1 MSTGAEVVRHEWAD
15 GYRRLEHAREDPAR
29 YRALRAQVDAI
40 TDQLRRRVGAR
51 FELEE
56 LVVEYRRWDT
66 SAHDLLPELPEEAQW
81 AAGVTIAV
89 DAAFH
94 LYARGAQDYRP

>member
-1 MSTGAEVVRHEWAD
+1 MSTAELARHEWAE
-15 GYRRLEHAREDPAR
+15 GYRRLESAREEPGR
-29 YRALRAQVDAI
+29 YRALHVQLDAI

-51 FELEE
+51 FQLDE
-56 LVVEYRRWDT
+56 LVAEYRRSDMW
-66 SAHDLLPELPEEAQW
+66 AQDLLPELPEEARW
-81 AAGVTIAV
+81 APGLTTAV